1 MTDTPK
7 LYQYRSTLDPI
18 LTWATLDALK
28 AWREEH
34 PHDIRAHVVTMEE
47 MP

>member
-7 LYQYRSTLDPI
+7 TYQYRSKLDPL
-18 LTWATLDALK
+18 LTWANMEALK

-34 PHDIRAHVVTMEE
+34 PHDIRAHVVTMEA

>member
-7 LYQYRSTLDPI
+7 TYQYRSKLDPF

-47 MP
+47 IP

>member
-1 MTDTPK
+1 MSDETK
-7 LYQYRSTLDPI
+7 AYQFRSTLDPL
-18 LTWATLDALK
+18 LTWANMEALK